1 MPYKVHLHPNFP
13 YAFRRRAGII
23 ISATPIIMNQVPTEI
38 LTDEWIVTEECAEDF
53 SEKRKTRKKRVS
65 HPTSGG
71 ADQIKE
77 PSANAED
84 KYSQEET

>member
-23 ISATPIIMNQVPTEI
+23 ISATPVIMNQVPTEI
-38 LTDEWIVTEECAEDF
+38 LTDEWIVTEECGEDF

-65 HPTSGG
+65 RPTSGG

-77 PSANAED
+77 PSANTED
-84 KYSQEET
+84 KYSQEES

>member
-38 LTDEWIVTEECAEDF
+38 LTDEWIVTEECGEGF

-65 HPTSGG
+65 RPTSRR
-71 ADQIKE
+71 ADQIKR
-77 PSANAED
+77 PSANIED
-84 KYSQEET
+84 RYSQEET